1 MPHPLHLKKVHH
13 IELIVGNA
21 LQAAYFYR
29 KAFGFGQIA
38 YMGPETGTRGRASWV
53 VGNDKIRLVLTSPLS
68 HEDPRNVF
76 LTLHGDSVKDLAF
89 EVDDAE
95 AAYREVVSRGAE
107 TVMAPTEFK
116 DRDGSVTAFAI
127 KTFGDTIHT
136 FVSKEGYGGVFLP
149 GYEDVARRGADSGLI
164 VVDHVVGNV
173 EDRQMDRWVDWYIR
187 TLGFHQFV
195 SYDDKDISTEYSALR
210 SKVMASTPDRR
221 IKVPINE
228 PAAGLKKS
236 QIQEYIDF
244 NVTAG
249 VQHVALLTDDIV
261 GTVSRLRENGLDF
274 LHVPESYYES
284 VWERVGKIEESRE
297 SIRKLGIL
305 VDRDDT
311 GYLLQ
316 IFTKP
321 IQDRPTLFFEVIQ
334 RHGCQS
340 FGKGNFKA
348 LFESI
353 EREQAR
359 RGNL

>member
-1 MPHPLHLKKVHH
+1 MTHPLRLKRVHH

-38 YMGPETGTRGRASWV
+38 YMGPETGTRGRASYV
-53 VGNDKIRLVLTSPLS
+53 VGNEKIRLVLTSPLS

-89 EVDDAE
+89 EVDDAD

-107 TVMAPTEFK
+107 TVMPPTEFK
-116 DRDGSVTAFAI
+116 DRDGSVTVFAI
-127 KTFGDTIHT
+127 KTYGDTIHS
-136 FVSKEGYGGVFLP
+136 FVAKDGYGGVFLP
-149 GYEDVARRGADSGLI
+149 GYRDVERKGADTGLL

-173 EDRQMDRWVDWYIR
+173 EDRQMDRWADWYIR

-195 SYDDKDISTEYSALR
+195 SYDDKDISTEHSALR
-210 SKVMASTPDRR
+210 SKVMASSPDRR
-221 IKVPINE
+221 IKLPINE
-228 PAAGLKKS
+228 PATGLKKS
-236 QIQEYIDF
+236 QIQEYLDF

-261 GTVSRLRENGLDF
+261 ATVTRLKENGLDF
-274 LHVPESYYES
+274 LHVPESYYDTI
-284 VWERVGKIEESRE
+284 WDRVGEIGEDRE
-297 SIRKLGIL
+297 AIRKLGIL
-305 VDRDDT
+305 VDRDET

-316 IFTKP
+316 LFTKP
-321 IQDRPTLFFEVIQ
+321 IQDRPTLFFEVIE